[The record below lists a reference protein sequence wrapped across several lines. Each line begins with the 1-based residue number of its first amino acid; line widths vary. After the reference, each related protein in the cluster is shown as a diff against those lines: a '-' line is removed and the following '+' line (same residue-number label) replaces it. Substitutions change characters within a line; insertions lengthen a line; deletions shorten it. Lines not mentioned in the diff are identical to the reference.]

1 MTRDPTSTIDDPLR
15 GILEREQLEHCLMA
29 SFCAKLVARRPPL
42 ALALDSHCHGR
53 TLFPNNSLQM
63 VRMRT
68 F

>member
-1 MTRDPTSTIDDPLR
+1 MTYFAAFWS
-15 GILEREQLEHCLMA
+15 ESNSKHCLIA

-42 ALALDSHCHGR
+42 ALAPDSHCHGR
-53 TLFPNNSLQM
+53 TLFPNNSLQK